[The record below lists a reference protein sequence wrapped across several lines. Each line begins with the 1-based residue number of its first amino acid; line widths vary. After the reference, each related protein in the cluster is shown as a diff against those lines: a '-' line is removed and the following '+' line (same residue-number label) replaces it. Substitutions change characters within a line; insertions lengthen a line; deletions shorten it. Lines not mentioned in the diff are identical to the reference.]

1 MISERGKN
9 YHMSVSVDG
18 AIRNKAFYGF
28 TDKSGKLMTKK
39 QAEAHLTILQMNGI
53 KLLPMDGCDNFD
65 PEKGCLGHDHN

>member
-1 MISERGKN
+1 MIIERGKS

-28 TDKSGKLMTKK
+28 TDSSGKLMTKK
-39 QAEAHLTILQMNGI
+39 ASGGAFDYIENEGI

-65 PEKGCLGHDHN
+65 PEEGVSRP